1 MIVAQSLL
9 WDYQVSVKK
18 MLLQL
23 NVTRFIVNEKYL
35 VDIKKER
42 KRTKEIDRKKEQFQ
56 IMFVKKILKVI

>member
-9 WDYQVSVKK
+9 WDCQVSVKK

>member
-9 WDYQVSVKK
+9 WDCQVSVKK
-18 MLLQL
+18 MLQL

-42 KRTKEIDRKKEQFQ
+42 KRTKKIDRKKEQFQ
-56 IMFVKKILKVI
+56 IIFVKKILKVI